1 MPNFTNQLTEE
12 QLYSTSNPEII
23 HFYPQNEKQKKPTL
37 KLKVSSALKYLALA
51 AIALILLNLLVVISY
66 QLGFTFPARDK
77 FYFDREDSLPTYYS
91 AILLLTAAFILSLI
105 AVLKKK
111 EKDSFTIHWAVL
123 AIIFLGLSIDEAVS
137 FHELLIEPLRQK
149 FELTGYLRFSWVIAG
164 GLFVVVFG
172 IAYLKFFLALPPQ
185 MKVLFFV
192 SGAIYVLG
200 VIGFEMIGGSI
211 YQGSTGVR
219 DTSLPYM
226 VVMTIEETLEIVGMS
241 LFIYTL
247 LQYIK
252 SYTPEFKLSI
262 V

>member
-1 MPNFTNQLTEE
+1 
-12 QLYSTSNPEII
+12 
-23 HFYPQNEKQKKPTL
+23 
-37 KLKVSSALKYLALA
+37 
-51 AIALILLNLLVVISY
+51 
-66 QLGFTFPARDK
+66 
-77 FYFDREDSLPTYYS
+77 
-91 AILLLTAAFILSLI
+91 
-105 AVLKKK
+105 
-111 EKDSFTIHWAVL
+111 
-123 AIIFLGLSIDEAVS
+123 
-137 FHELLIEPLRQK
+137 
-149 FELTGYLRFSWVIAG
+149 
-164 GLFVVVFG
+164 
-172 IAYLKFFLALPPQ
+172 
-185 MKVLFFV
+185 
-192 SGAIYVLG
+192 GAIYVLG